1 VSNNESFIDEVTEE
15 VRKDR
20 LYGYARRYGWIAVVL
35 VLGIVGGTAWRE
47 WTNAEARATAEAFGD
62 GILDALDLGAPADRA
77 AALAAIPASGEQAA
91 VLGLMRASDPA
102 SDRAAALAAL
112 DEVAAI
118 PGLRPKYRDLAIL
131 RRAILGRET
140 PVADRRAALDGI
152 AAPGAPY
159 RTLAQEQLALL
170 LAEEGRTAEAIDAF
184 LALRQDQEATQGL
197 RARADQMIVALGG
210 EVPAG
215 EPPLAPAGG

>member
-20 LYGYARRYGWIAVVL
+20 LYGYVRRYGWIAVVL

-47 WTNAEARATAEAFGD
+47 WTNAQARALAQGFGD
-62 GILDALDLGAPADRA
+62 SILDALDLGAPEDRA
-77 AALAAIPASGEQAA
+77 LALAAIPASGEQAA

-102 SDRAAALAAL
+102 TDRAAALAAL

-118 PGLRPKYRDLAIL
+118 PDLRPKYRDLAIL
-131 RRAILGRET
+131 RRAIIGGGDVPL
-140 PVADRRAALDGI
+140 ADRRAALEGI

-170 LAEEGRTAEAIDAF
+170 LVEEGKADEAIAAY
-184 LALRQDQEATQGL
+184 LALRRDQEATQGL

-210 EVPAG
+210 EVPAD
-215 EPPLAPAGG
+215 APAGG

>member
-20 LYGYARRYGWIAVVL
+20 LYGYARRYGWIAGVL

-47 WTNAEARATAEAFGD
+47 YSNAQTRASAEAFGD
-62 GILDALDLGAPADRA
+62 SILDALDLGAPEDRA
-77 AALAAIPASGEQAA
+77 AALAAIPAGGEQAA
-91 VLGLMRASDPA
+91 VLGLMRASDPTT
-102 SDRAAALAAL
+102 DRAAALAAL
-112 DEVAAI
+112 DGVAAI
-118 PGLRPKYRDLAIL
+118 PDLRPKYRDLAIL
-131 RRAILGRET
+131 RRAIIGGTTVPL
-140 PVADRRAALDGI
+140 ADRRAALEGI

-170 LAEEGRTAEAIDAF
+170 LVEEGRTDDAITAY

-197 RARADQMIVALGG
+197 RARVDQMIVALGG
-210 EVPAG
+210 DVPAA
-215 EPPLAPAGG
+215 APAGG